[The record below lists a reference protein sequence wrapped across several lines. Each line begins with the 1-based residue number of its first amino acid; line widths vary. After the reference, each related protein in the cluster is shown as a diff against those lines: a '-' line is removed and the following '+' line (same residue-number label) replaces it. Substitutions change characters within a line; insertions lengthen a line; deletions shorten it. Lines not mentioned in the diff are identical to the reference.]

1 MTIAF
6 GPQLI
11 GRTEKSLNA
20 LLIRELAGTGVT
32 EPQWVVLTLT
42 VVSPGDI
49 AAIRQALKVDEPEAR
64 RQLAALASLGLVDPL
79 AAEATPDGRALW
91 QRVRA
96 VTTQIADDLFAD
108 LPEADLLAAGRV
120 LNAALTRADA
130 MFAAGPA
137 PRRGSDIGSG
147 WAK

>member
-20 LLIRELAGTGVT
+20 LLARELAGTGVT
-32 EPQWVVLTLT
+32 EPQWVALTLA

-49 AAIRQALKVDEPEAR
+49 AAIREALKVDEPGAR
-64 RQLAALASLGLVDPL
+64 RELGALASLGLVDPI
-79 AAEATPDGRALW
+79 AVEATAEGRALW
-91 QRVRA
+91 QRIRA
-96 VTTQIADDLFAD
+96 ATTQIADELFGD
-108 LPEADLLAAGRV
+108 LPEDDLRAAGRV

-137 PRRGSDIGSG
+137 PR
-147 WAK
+147 